1 MIEYFETICRALL
14 QPRSVAGILPIL
26 DPTDQF
32 NTEAD
37 DRAALAAKLN
47 AAFMIVLAGK
57 QHPEFDHA
65 RNTLSKAADSPGW
78 TEVGRFYLAGKA
90 IIKEEVERVCKED
103 HKFAARLKD
112 LSKWLWSTPN
122 KKDEQEVADQIW
134 SLFFPEGAGIRQN
147 PAESVNALR
156 HKRQVKINLLNPN
169 PIQDASREI
178 LFTSNVLLTLPDELE
193 PTAELRYS
201 EALNQKLQKVFQE
214 AQCYWYDHPI
224 QIGVK
229 PEQNELLYGLR
240 GLDAAFEFERKHG
253 NISQNGSLTCLLSV
267 SVTHQGLHDIAR
279 TYIEEE
285 LSRTG
290 SIRNI
295 DVYVFTETETRQI
308 MDTVLA
314 PAAENYL
321 GAENA
326 ANLLEVMGVDGEY
339 GRHYSFLKA
348 MAAFW
353 KIFIQPEIKGTF
365 KIDLDQV
372 FPEQDLVEQTGAS
385 AFEHFKTPLW
395 GASGL
400 DSFGNP
406 VELGMIAGALVDEK
420 DITQSIFTPDV
431 SIPVRKLLPDEHIFF
446 SLLPQAIST
455 EAEMMTR
462 YDTHQIDGRRTCI
475 ERVHVTGGTNGILV
489 DSLRRL
495 RPFTPSFIGR
505 AEDQAYLLATL
516 VNPSNRLAYVHKDGL
531 IMRHDKEAFA
541 QEAIKAAEIG
551 RILGDYIRI
560 LYYSAYAHTLSEN
573 LAAVKKIF
581 DPFTGSFIS
590 RIPATVA
597 HLRFGFKAASLFKK
611 NRDNQGVEFV
621 TSGSKRLAKALEFI
635 RGKNSSLKKQY
646 EKERQGWNLYY
657 DTLDAIERALN
668 KNSPYAKDLKRKAHT
683 IIDQCAVGVI
693 KR

>member
-1 MIEYFETICRALL
+1 MFEHFEAICRALL

-26 DPTDQF
+26 EPTDQF
-32 NTEAD
+32 TAEAD
-37 DRAALAAKLN
+37 DKAALAAKLN

-65 RNTLSKAADSPGW
+65 RNCLAKAADSPGW
-78 TEVGRFYLAGKA
+78 TGVGRFYLAGKA
-90 IIKEEVERVCKED
+90 IIKEEIERVCKLD
-103 HKFAARLKD
+103 QKFAARLKD

-122 KKDEQEVADQIW
+122 KKDEQETADQIW
-134 SLFFPEGAGIRQN
+134 SLFFPEGAGLRQN

-156 HKRQVKINLLNPN
+156 HKRLVNINLLNPD

-178 LFTSNVLLTLPDELE
+178 LFTSNVLLTLPTELGSIG
-193 PTAELRYS
+193 ELPYS
-201 EALNQKLQKVFQE
+201 EVLKQKLQKVFQE

-229 PEQNELLYGLR
+229 PGQNELLYGLR
-240 GLDAAFEFERKHG
+240 GLDAAFEFERQHE
-253 NISQNGSLTCLLSV
+253 NISQDARLTCLLSV

-279 TYIEEE
+279 AYIEEE
-285 LSRTG
+285 LSGTG

-295 DVYVFTETETRQI
+295 DVYVLTETETRQI
-308 MDTVLA
+308 IDTVLA
-314 PAAENYL
+314 PAAEHYL
-321 GAENA
+321 GKKNA
-326 ANLLEVMGVDGEY
+326 AHLLEVMGVDGEY

-372 FPEQDLVEQTGAS
+372 FPEQELVEQTGAS

-395 GASGL
+395 GARGL

-431 SIPVRKLLPDEHIFF
+431 SLPDRKLMPDEQIFF
-446 SLLPQAIST
+446 SLLPQTIST

-462 YDTHQIDGRRTCI
+462 YDTHQIDGLRTCI

-505 AEDQAYLLATL
+505 AEDQAYLLSSLA
-516 VNPSNRLAYVHKDGL
+516 NPSNRLAYAHKDGL

-541 QEAIKAAEIG
+541 QAAIKAAEIG

-560 LYYSAYAHTLSEN
+560 LYYSAYAQTLSEN
-573 LAAVKKIF
+573 LAAVKKIL

-597 HLRFGFKAASLFKK
+597 HLRFGFKAASLFKN
-611 NRDNQGVEFV
+611 NRDNEGLEFV
-621 TSGSKRLAKALEFI
+621 TSGTKRLAKALEFI
-635 RGKNSSLKKQY
+635 RGKNSSLKQQY
-646 EKERQGWNLYY
+646 AKELQGWNLYY
-657 DTLDAIERALN
+657 DTLDAVERALN
-668 KNSPYAKDLKRKAHT
+668 KNSLYANDLKRKAHT
-683 IIDQCAVGVI
+683 IIDQCAVTMI
-693 KR
+693 KK

>member
-1 MIEYFETICRALL
+1 
-14 QPRSVAGILPIL
+14 
-26 DPTDQF
+26 
-32 NTEAD
+32 
-37 DRAALAAKLN
+37 
-47 AAFMIVLAGK
+47 
-57 QHPEFDHA
+57 
-65 RNTLSKAADSPGW
+65 
-78 TEVGRFYLAGKA
+78 
-90 IIKEEVERVCKED
+90 
-103 HKFAARLKD
+103 
-112 LSKWLWSTPN
+112 
-122 KKDEQEVADQIW
+122 
-134 SLFFPEGAGIRQN
+134 
-147 PAESVNALR
+147 
-156 HKRQVKINLLNPN
+156 
-169 PIQDASREI
+169 
-178 LFTSNVLLTLPDELE
+178 
-193 PTAELRYS
+193 
-201 EALNQKLQKVFQE
+201 
-214 AQCYWYDHPI
+214 
-224 QIGVK
+224 
-229 PEQNELLYGLR
+229 
-240 GLDAAFEFERKHG
+240 
-253 NISQNGSLTCLLSV
+253 
-267 SVTHQGLHDIAR
+267 
-279 TYIEEE
+279 
-285 LSRTG
+285 
-290 SIRNI
+290 
-295 DVYVFTETETRQI
+295 

-446 SLLPQAIST
+446 SSLPQAIST

>member
-1 MIEYFETICRALL
+1 MFEDFEAICRALL

-37 DRAALAAKLN
+37 DTAALAAKLN
-47 AAFMIVLAGK
+47 ASFMIILAGE

-65 RNTLSKAADSPGW
+65 RNYLSKAADSPGW

-90 IIKEEVERVCKED
+90 IIKEEIERVCKVD
-103 HKFAARLKD
+103 QKFAARLKD

-122 KKDEQEVADQIW
+122 KKDEQEVADRIW
-134 SLFFPEGAGIRQN
+134 SLFFPEGAGLRQN

-156 HKRQVKINLLNPN
+156 HKRRVKINFLNPN

-178 LFTSNVLLTLPDELE
+178 LFTSNVLLTLPAELE
-193 PTAELRYS
+193 SSAELLYS
-201 EALNQKLQKVFQE
+201 EALKQKLRKVFQE

-224 QIGVK
+224 PIGVK

-240 GLDAAFEFERKHG
+240 GLDAAFEFERRHG
-253 NISQNGSLTCLLSV
+253 NISQNARLTCLLSV

-295 DVYVFTETETRQI
+295 DVYIFSEIETRQI

-314 PAAENYL
+314 PAAEHYL
-321 GAENA
+321 GQKNA
-326 ANLLEVMGVDGEY
+326 AILLEIMGVDGEY

-395 GASGL
+395 GARGL
-400 DSFGNP
+400 DSSGNP

-420 DITQSIFTPDV
+420 NITQSIFTPDV
-431 SIPVRKLLPDEHIFF
+431 SIPDRKLLPDEHIFF
-446 SLLPQAIST
+446 SMLPQAIST

-462 YDTHQIDGRRTCI
+462 YDTHQIDGLRTCI

-505 AEDQAYLLATL
+505 AEDQAYLLSTL
-516 VNPSNRLAYVHKDGL
+516 ANPSNRLAYAHKDGL

-560 LYYSAYAHTLSEN
+560 LYYTAYAQTLSEN

-590 RIPATVA
+590 KIPATVV

-611 NRDNQGVEFV
+611 NQENEGMEFV
-621 TSGSKRLAKALEFI
+621 ISGSKRLAKALEFI
-635 RGKNSSLKKQY
+635 RGKNSSLKQQY

-657 DTLDAIERALN
+657 DTLDAVERALD
-668 KNSPYAKDLKRKAHT
+668 KNSLYANDLKRKAHT

-693 KR
+693 KK

>member
-1 MIEYFETICRALL
+1 MIEYFEAICRALM

-37 DRAALAAKLN
+37 NTAALAAKLN
-47 AAFMIVLAGK
+47 AAFMILLAGK
-57 QHPEFDHA
+57 QHPEFDQA
-65 RNTLSKAADSPGW
+65 RNYLSNASSSTGW
-78 TEVGRFYLAGKA
+78 TEVGRFYLEGQA
-90 IIKEEVERVCKED
+90 IIKEEIERVCKED
-103 HKFAARLKD
+103 QKFATRLKD

-122 KKDEQEVADQIW
+122 KKDEHEVADQIW
-134 SLFFPEGAGIRQN
+134 SLFFPEGAKLRQN

-156 HKRQVKINLLNPN
+156 HKRLVNINLLNPD

-178 LFTSNVLLTLPDELE
+178 LFTSNVLLTLPHKLE
-193 PTAELRYS
+193 STAELPYS
-201 EALNQKLQKVFQE
+201 EALKQKLQKVSQE

-224 QIGVK
+224 HIGVK

-253 NISQNGSLTCLLSV
+253 NISQNARLTCLLSV

-279 TYIEEE
+279 AYIEEE

-295 DVYVFTETETRQI
+295 DVYVFTETEIRQI

-314 PAAENYL
+314 PAAEHYL
-321 GAENA
+321 GQKNA

-353 KIFIQPEIKGTF
+353 NICIQPEIKGTF

-372 FPEQDLVEQTGAS
+372 FPQQDLVSQTGAS

-395 GASGL
+395 GARGL

-420 DITQSIFTPDV
+420 DIRQSIFTPDV
-431 SIPVRKLLPDEHIFF
+431 RIPDRTLLPDEHIFF
-446 SLLPQAIST
+446 SSLPQAIST

-462 YDTHQIDGRRTCI
+462 YDTHHIDGLRTCI

-516 VNPSNRLAYVHKDGL
+516 VNSENRLAYAHKDGL

-560 LYYSAYAHTLSEN
+560 LYYSAYAQTLSEN

-590 RIPATVA
+590 QIPATVV

-611 NRDNQGVEFV
+611 NRDNEGMEFV

-635 RGKNSSLKKQY
+635 RGKNSPLKQQY

-657 DTLDAIERALN
+657 DTLDAVERALN
-668 KNSPYAKDLKRKAHT
+668 KNSLYAKDLKHKANT
-683 IIDQCAVGVI
+683 IIDQCALGVI

>member
-1 MIEYFETICRALL
+1 MIEYFEAICRALL

-26 DPTDQF
+26 DPSGQF

-37 DRAALAAKLN
+37 DTAALAAKLN
-47 AAFMIVLAGK
+47 AAFMIILAGE

-78 TEVGRFYLAGKA
+78 AEVGKFYLAGKA
-90 IIKEEVERVCKED
+90 IIKEEIERVCKMD
-103 HKFAARLKD
+103 LKFTTRLKD

-134 SLFFPEGAGIRQN
+134 SLFFPEGAGLRQN

-156 HKRQVKINLLNPN
+156 HKRLVKINLLNPD

-178 LFTSNVLLTLPDELE
+178 LFTSNVLLTLPAELE
-193 PTAELRYS
+193 STGELPYS
-201 EALNQKLQKVFQE
+201 EALKQKLKKVFQE

-240 GLDAAFEFERKHG
+240 GLDAAVEFERKHG
-253 NISQNGSLTCLLSV
+253 NISQNARLTCLLSV

-279 TYIEEE
+279 AYIEEE
-285 LSRTG
+285 LSSTG
-290 SIRNI
+290 SIRDI
-295 DVYVFTETETRQI
+295 DVYVFTETDTRQI

-314 PAAENYL
+314 PAAEHYL
-321 GAENA
+321 GKKNA

-353 KIFIQPEIKGTF
+353 NIFIQSEIKGTF

-372 FPEQDLVEQTGAS
+372 FPQQDLVEQTGAS

-400 DSFGNP
+400 DSSGNP
-406 VELGMIAGALVDEK
+406 IELGMIAGALVDEK

-431 SIPVRKLLPDEHIFF
+431 SIPDRKLLPDEHIFF
-446 SLLPQAIST
+446 SMLPQAIST

-462 YDTHQIDGRRTCI
+462 YDTHQIDGLRTCI
-475 ERVHVTGGTNGILV
+475 ERVHVTGGTNGSLV

-505 AEDQAYLLATL
+505 AEDQAYLLSTL
-516 VNPSNRLAYVHKDGL
+516 TNPSHRLAYAHKDGL

-560 LYYSAYAHTLSEN
+560 LYYSAYAQTLSGD

-590 RIPATVA
+590 KIPATVA
-597 HLRFGFKAASLFKK
+597 HLRFGFKAASLFNK
-611 NRDNQGVEFV
+611 NRDNEGMEFV
-621 TSGSKRLAKALEFI
+621 TSGSKRLARALAFI
-635 RGKNSSLKKQY
+635 RGKNSSLKQQY
-646 EKERQGWNLYY
+646 EREKQGWNLYY
-657 DTLDAIERALN
+657 DTLDAVERALN
-668 KNSPYAKDLKRKAHT
+668 KNSRYANDLKSKAQI

-693 KR
+693 KK